1 MRVGNL
7 EIGVRRHLFISPPQV
22 LDPLVAQ
29 GLLAPHVALA
39 RGRGSV
45 LLVKA
50 GNPKRLR
57 DMSDLAREDVTL
69 FISNP
74 RTEAASYA
82 LCADTL
88 KLV

>member
-1 MRVGNL
+1 
-7 EIGVRRHLFISPPQV
+7 V